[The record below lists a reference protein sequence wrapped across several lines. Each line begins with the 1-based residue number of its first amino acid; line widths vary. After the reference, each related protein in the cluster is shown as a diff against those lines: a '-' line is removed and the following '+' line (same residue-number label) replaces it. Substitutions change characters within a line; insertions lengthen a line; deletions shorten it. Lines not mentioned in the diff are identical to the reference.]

1 MKSEYLYLLPHIK
14 VLFVVIVEE
23 LSLLPQFVLRSGPR
37 QGAGG
42 QDRGVSVEG
51 LPFLRSVS
59 GDIIPLWLP
68 LGCRRRCGLTLLLDC
83 LLLLQQG
90 AREVRRI
97 LEPRSPFLLADQ
109 KVEKQG
115 RQLYIFRLSR
125 QGHQTEILYL
135 FQW

>member
-42 QDRGVSVEG
+42 QDRGLSVKG

-59 GDIIPLWLP
+59 GSLIPLRLP
-68 LGCRRRCGLTLLLDC
+68 LDCRRRLALILDHLLLP
-83 LLLLQQG
+83 QQR
-90 AREVRRI
+90 AREVGRV
-97 LEPRSPFLLADQ
+97 LEPWSPFLLADQ
-109 KVEKQG
+109 KGGKNR
-115 RQLYIFRLSR
+115 RQLYTFCLSQR
-125 QGHQTEILYL
+125 
-135 FQW
+135 WSPN